1 MMNALK
7 LGGLP
12 LAVRKAVLR
21 HATAGRRRGY
31 VRVPVVGKHMCKG
44 GRGRAARSPRAKG
57 CRLAERVV
65 RSLHG
70 GGAAVQR
77 SSRLLATGR
86 SRRHMKSTSPM
97 KTRRLSLS
105 AGASRFALIPKP
117 ESPENTVDT
126 RTSLYI
132 LIELYSQFRYRLHT
146 AVCRMYR
153 ALPPTHEPGVP
164 CHGPWGRSSTRGES
178 SLVQPPLSNR
188 QPRGINR
195 IHLRYT
201 AVVSFEFIQK
211 T

>member
-86 SRRHMKSTSPM
+86 SRRHEIHLAD
-97 KTRRLSLS
+97 RRLSLS
-105 AGASRFALIPKP
+105 AGALFSKRVPFQHSKCIAIQRIQYQSLSR
-117 ESPENTVDT
+117 E
-126 RTSLYI
+126 
-132 LIELYSQFRYRLHT
+132 
-146 AVCRMYR
+146 
-153 ALPPTHEPGVP
+153 
-164 CHGPWGRSSTRGES
+164 SSTVNSGTGCTQ
-178 SLVQPPLSNR
+178 L
-188 QPRGINR
+188 
-195 IHLRYT
+195 
-201 AVVSFEFIQK
+201 
-211 T
+211 